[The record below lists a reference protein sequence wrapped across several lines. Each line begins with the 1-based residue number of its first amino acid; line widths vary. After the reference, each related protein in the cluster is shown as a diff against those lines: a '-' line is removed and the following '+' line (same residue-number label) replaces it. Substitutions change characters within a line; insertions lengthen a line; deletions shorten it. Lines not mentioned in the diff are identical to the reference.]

1 MTEILK
7 TSPDQQFQELWDLL
21 NQILVN
27 QEDLKE
33 DIRILTEK
41 VDEMDTS
48 YGDGFQIDR
57 LDN

>member
-1 MTEILK
+1 ME
-7 TSPDQQFQELWDLL
+7 QEQFEKLLGLL
-21 NQILVN
+21 NQILLN
-27 QEDLKE
+27 QETLEE

-48 YGDGFQIDR
+48 YGDGFQVDR